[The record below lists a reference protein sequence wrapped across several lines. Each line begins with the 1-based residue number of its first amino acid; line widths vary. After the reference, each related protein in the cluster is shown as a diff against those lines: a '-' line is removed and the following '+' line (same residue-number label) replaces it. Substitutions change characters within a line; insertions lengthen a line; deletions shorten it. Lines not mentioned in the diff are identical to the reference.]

1 MNRRDFIRRSAL
13 FPALLAPLPAMAQG
27 NEFSVGMSADLSG
40 PLQNLGRDYFTGAK
54 LAFDQANA
62 AGGGRRIRLI
72 QIDDAGDPARAI
84 ANTQKLLASERVD
97 VLFGYTGDAAVSA
110 VAASPVFRQSGRAL
124 FAPMSGV
131 DVTNNDR
138 IVFLR
143 ATYAEEVATV
153 LARFARI
160 GLASLAIAHTSG
172 PASAAARNAAV
183 ALMRERKAPDPML
196 FTLADDGR
204 NASALARDIT
214 NRKPQAI
221 VILADTIAAGL
232 LAREL
237 IPRSPG
243 LFVCMI
249 STVDVMTLQQIV
261 GPKDSVGIVVSRV
274 VPDPARATAPIA
286 RDFARAAAK
295 MLDEAP
301 SATSFEGYLAARALL
316 AAMQRGTDFGNGFD
330 SRRLRALD
338 LGGWSLD
345 FSRGNRASHYVD
357 TSVISRTGTL
367 SG

>member
-1 MNRRDFIRRSAL
+1 MNRRDFLRRSAL
-13 FPALLAPLPAMAQG
+13 SPALFLPLPALAQG
-27 NEFSVGMSADLSG
+27 NDFSVGMSADLSG

-54 LAFDQANA
+54 LAFDQANST
-62 AGGGRRIRLI
+62 GSGRRIRLV
-72 QIDDAGDPARAI
+72 QLDDAGDPARAI
-84 ANTQKLLASERVD
+84 ANTQKLLGAERVD
-97 VLFGYTGDAAVSA
+97 VLFGYTGDTTVSA
-110 VAASPVFRQSGRAL
+110 VAASPAFRQSGRAL
-124 FAPMSGV
+124 FAPLSGI
-131 DVTNNDR
+131 DVANNDR
-138 IVFLR
+138 VIFLR

-160 GLASLAIAHTSG
+160 GLSSLAIAHTG
-172 PASAAARNAAV
+172 EPASAAARDAAI

-196 FTLADDGR
+196 FTLTNDGR
-204 NASALARDIT
+204 NAVALAKDIAG
-214 NRKPQAI
+214 RRPQAI

-249 STVDVMTLQQIV
+249 STVDVTTLQQIV
-261 GPKDSVGIVVSRV
+261 GPKAAVGIVVSRV

-286 RDFARAAAK
+286 RDFTRAAAK
-295 MLDEAP
+295 LLDEAP

-316 AAMQRGTDFGNGFD
+316 ASMQRGVDFGNGFD
-330 SRRLRALD
+330 ARRLRSLD
-338 LGGWSLD
+338 LGGWALD

-367 SG
+367 AG